1 MERQDNI
8 MDKKK
13 LVSREE
19 LKKFIKENKM
29 TTAEDVQ
36 IMLKDLFAETLQE
49 MLEAEMDITL
59 GYERNDAKNK
69 QTTNR
74 RNGHSPKSV
83 RSEYGEIDLQ
93 VPRDREGEHNPLI
106 VKKHQKSVTGIED
119 QVLALYAKGVSTREI
134 QDHLQQLYGVEVSP
148 TYISNVT
155 NKIMPMV
162 KEWQNRP
169 LQGIY
174 AIVFLDAI
182 HFKVKQDGQIVNKA
196 AYMAIGIDLD
206 GNKDVLGIWIG
217 ENESAKFWLTV
228 LNELRNRGVQDI
240 LIISVDN
247 LTGFSEAI
255 QACYPDAEIQKCIVH
270 QIRNS
275 IRYVSYK
282 DVKKITAALK
292 PIYTASSES
301 AALEELNQFE
311 TIWGDRYPLIVRS
324 WRNNWAEISTFFKYP
339 PEIRKLIYTTNMI
352 ESYHRQ
358 LRKVTKGKSIFP
370 TDEALL
376 KMLYLGTQDVLRKW
390 TGRVQNWGQILL
402 QLSIFF
408 PDKVTAHLQ

>member
-1 MERQDNI
+1 
-8 MDKKK
+8 
-13 LVSREE
+13 
-19 LKKFIKENKM
+19 
-29 TTAEDVQ
+29 
-36 IMLKDLFAETLQE
+36 
-49 MLEAEMDITL
+49 
-59 GYERNDAKNK
+59 
-69 QTTNR
+69 
-74 RNGHSPKSV
+74 
-83 RSEYGEIDLQ
+83 
-93 VPRDREGEHNPLI
+93 
-106 VKKHQKSVTGIED
+106 VTGIED
-119 QVLALYAKGVSTREI
+119 QVLALYAKGVSTRDI
-134 QDHLQQLYGVEVSP
+134 QDHLERLYGIEVSP
-148 TYISNVT
+148 TLISNIT

-169 LQGIY
+169 LQKIY
-174 AIVFLDAI
+174 AAVFLDAI

-196 AYMAIGIDLD
+196 AYMVIGIDLD

-240 LIISVDN
+240 LIVCVDN

-255 QACYPDAEIQKCIVH
+255 SACYPDAEIQKCIVH
-270 QIRNS
+270 QVRNS

-292 PIYTASSES
+292 TIYTASSEP
-301 AALEELNQFE
+301 AACEELNQFE
-311 TIWGDRYPLIVRS
+311 ATWGDKYPLIVRS

-339 PEIRKLIYTTNMI
+339 PEIRKIIYTTNMI

-376 KMLYLGTQDVLRKW
+376 KMLYMATQDVLKRW
-390 TGRVQNWGQILL
+390 TGRIQNWGQILL
-402 QLSIFF
+402 QLSIYF
-408 PDKVTAHLQ
+408 PDKVKAHLR

>member
-1 MERQDNI
+1 ME
-8 MDKKK
+8 KKK
-13 LVSREE
+13 LVSRAEI
-19 LKKFIKENKM
+19 KQFIKENDLKSV
-29 TTAEDVQ
+29 EDIQNV
-36 IMLKDLFAETLQE
+36 LKDLFAETLQE
-49 MLEAEMDITL
+49 MLEAELDTTL
-59 GYERNDAKNK
+59 GYEKNDVQNK
-69 QTTNR
+69 RTSNR
-74 RNGHSPKSV
+74 RNGHSTKTV
-83 RSEYGEIDLQ
+83 RSEFGEIDIQ
-93 VPRDREGEHNPLI
+93 IPRDREGEHDPLI
-106 VKKHQKSVTGIED
+106 VKKHQKNVTGIED
-119 QVLALYAKGVSTREI
+119 QVLALYAKGVSTRDI
-134 QDHLQQLYGVEVSP
+134 QDHLEHLYGIEVSP
-148 TYISNVT
+148 TLISNIT

-169 LQGIY
+169 LQKIY
-174 AIVFLDAI
+174 AAVFLDAI

-196 AYMAIGIDLD
+196 AYMVIGIDLD

-240 LIISVDN
+240 LIVCVDN

-255 QACYPDAEIQKCIVH
+255 SACYPDAEIQKCIVH
-270 QIRNS
+270 QVRNS

-292 PIYTASSES
+292 TIYTASSEP
-301 AALEELNQFE
+301 AACEELNQFE
-311 TIWGDRYPLIVRS
+311 ATWGDKYPLIVRS

-339 PEIRKLIYTTNMI
+339 PEIRKIIYTTNMI

-376 KMLYLGTQDVLRKW
+376 KMLYMATQDVLKRW

-402 QLSIFF
+402 QLSIYF
-408 PDKVTAHLQ
+408 PDKVKAHLR

>member
-1 MERQDNI
+1 ME
-8 MDKKK
+8 KKK
-13 LVSREE
+13 LVSRAEI
-19 LKKFIKENKM
+19 KQFIKDNDLKSV
-29 TTAEDVQ
+29 EDVQ
-36 IMLKDLFAETLQE
+36 NVLKDLFAETLQE
-49 MLEAEMDITL
+49 MLEAELGTTL
-59 GYERNDAKNK
+59 GYEKNDGHNK
-69 QTTNR
+69 RTNNR
-74 RNGHSPKSV
+74 RNGHSAKTV
-83 RSEYGEIDLQ
+83 RSEFGEIDIQ
-93 VPRDREGEHNPLI
+93 IPRDREGEHDPLI
-106 VKKHQKSVTGIED
+106 VKKHQKNVTGIED
-119 QVLALYAKGVSTREI
+119 QVLALYAKGVSTRDI
-134 QDHLQQLYGVEVSP
+134 QDHLERLYGIEVSP
-148 TYISNVT
+148 TLISNIT

-169 LQGIY
+169 LQKIY
-174 AIVFLDAI
+174 AAVFLDAI
-182 HFKVKQDGQIVNKA
+182 HFKVKQYGQIVNKA
-196 AYMAIGIDLD
+196 AYMVIGIDLD

-240 LIISVDN
+240 LIVSVDN

-255 QACYPDAEIQKCIVH
+255 SACYPDAEIQKCIVH
-270 QIRNS
+270 QVRNS

-292 PIYTASSES
+292 TIYTASSEP
-301 AALEELNQFE
+301 AASEELNQFE
-311 TIWGDRYPLIVRS
+311 AAWGDRYPLIVRS

-339 PEIRKLIYTTNMI
+339 PEIRKIIYTTNMI

-376 KMLYLGTQDVLRKW
+376 KMLYMATQDVLRRW

-408 PDKVTAHLQ
+408 PDKVKAHLR

>member
-1 MERQDNI
+1 ME
-8 MDKKK
+8 KKK
-13 LVSREE
+13 LVSRAEI
-19 LKKFIKENKM
+19 KQFIKENNLKSV
-29 TTAEDVQ
+29 EDIQNV
-36 IMLKDLFAETLQE
+36 LKDLFAETLQE
-49 MLEAEMDITL
+49 MLEAELDTTL
-59 GYERNDAKNK
+59 GYEKNDVQNK
-69 QTTNR
+69 RTSNR
-74 RNGHSPKSV
+74 RNGHSTKTV
-83 RSEYGEIDLQ
+83 RSEFGEIDIQ
-93 VPRDREGEHNPLI
+93 IPRDREGEHDPLI
-106 VKKHQKSVTGIED
+106 VKKHQKNVTGIED
-119 QVLALYAKGVSTREI
+119 QVLALYAKGVSTRDI
-134 QDHLQQLYGVEVSP
+134 QDHLEHLYGIEVSP
-148 TYISNVT
+148 TLISNIT

-169 LQGIY
+169 LQKIY
-174 AIVFLDAI
+174 AAVFLDAI

-196 AYMAIGIDLD
+196 AYMVIGIDLD

-240 LIISVDN
+240 LIVCVDN

-255 QACYPDAEIQKCIVH
+255 SACYPDAEIQKCIVH
-270 QIRNS
+270 QVRNS

-292 PIYTASSES
+292 TIYTASSEP
-301 AALEELNQFE
+301 AACEELNQFE
-311 TIWGDRYPLIVRS
+311 ATWGDKYPLIVRS

-339 PEIRKLIYTTNMI
+339 PEIRKIIYTTNMI

-376 KMLYLGTQDVLRKW
+376 KMLYMATQDVLKRW

-402 QLSIFF
+402 QLSIYF
-408 PDKVTAHLQ
+408 PDKVKAHLR